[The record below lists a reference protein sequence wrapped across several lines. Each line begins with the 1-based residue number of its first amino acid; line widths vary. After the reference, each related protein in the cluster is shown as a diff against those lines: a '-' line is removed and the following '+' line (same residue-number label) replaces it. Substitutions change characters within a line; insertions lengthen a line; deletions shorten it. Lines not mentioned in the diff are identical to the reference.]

1 MRFEM
6 DIETAS
12 GVEGKVVVEAD
23 NFIVIEALQEFIDLL
38 NFHDWDVSYAVI
50 TLDDA
55 LEDEEEDEE
64 ENDEDAL
71 IDSGDEQTE
80 D

>member
-55 LEDEEEDEE
+55 LEDEEEDE
-64 ENDEDAL
+64 DAL
-71 IDSGDEQTE
+71 VDGGDEQTE